1 MENSVKITSF
11 ELENVKR
18 VKAVSYAPTTS
29 GLNVIGGKNGQGKT
43 SVLDAIAWT
52 LGGAKFRPTT
62 PEHEGSYNPPK
73 LEVKLSNGL
82 IVTRTGAN
90 NTLKVLDPEGRKS
103 GQKILD
109 EFIGELALDL
119 PKFMSMSNK
128 DKANE
133 LLKLLGV
140 ESELAKLEFE
150 YNKIYSDRRAI
161 GQVATQKDKYA
172 KELEYF
178 DDAPSELVSASDL
191 IQAQQKIL
199 LKNAENQKL
208 RNQASQ
214 LKREYN
220 DLLEVIDKREKEL
233 EELKLNLATVSDKLL
248 EASKTAEMLQDE
260 STAELEQQIANV
272 DTINVKVR
280 ANQERARAL
289 QEAADFKLEYKEM
302 SDKLEGIREAKNKL
316 LASVSMPLP
325 NLSIE
330 DGELVYNGRQWD
342 CMSGAEQL
350 KVATAIVQALNPGCG
365 FVLMDKLE
373 QMDTDSMNEFGQ
385 WLEEK
390 GLQVIATRVT
400 TNADECS
407 IIIEDGR
414 ISGAPVIEEVS
425 KVKKDWGGF

>member
-1 MENSVKITSF
+1 MENVKITSF

-18 VKAVSYAPTTS
+18 VKAVSYAPTES
-29 GLNVIGGKNGQGKT
+29 GLTVIGGKNGQGKT
-43 SVLDAIAWT
+43 SVLDAIAWA

-62 PEHEGSYNPPK
+62 PEREGSYNPPK

-82 IVTRTGAN
+82 IVSRSGAN
-90 NTLKVLDPEGRKS
+90 NTLKVIDPEGRKS

-109 EFIGELALDL
+109 EFIGQLALDL

-128 DKANE
+128 DKAQE

-140 ESELAKLEFE
+140 ESDLMRLELE
-150 YNKIYSDRRAI
+150 YNKVYADRRAI

-172 KELEYF
+172 KELEGF
-178 DDAPSELVSASDL
+178 NGVPDEPVSASEL

-199 LKNAENQKL
+199 LKNADNQKL
-208 RNQASQ
+208 RNQAAQ
-214 LKREYN
+214 LRREH
-220 DLLEVIDKREKEL
+220 EEMEGEIERRRREL
-233 EELKLNLATVSDKLL
+233 EQLQIDFAELSDKLT

-260 STAELEQQIANV
+260 STAELEQQIADV
-272 DTINVKVR
+272 DAINVKVR

-289 QEAADFKLEYKEM
+289 QEVADFKLEYDDM
-302 SDKLEGIREAKNKL
+302 SAKLEDIREAKNKL
-316 LASVSMPLP
+316 LESVNMPLP
-325 NLSIE
+325 GLSIQ

-365 FVLMDKLE
+365 FVLLDKLE
-373 QMDTDSMNEFGQ
+373 QMDIDSMKEFGA

-407 IIIEDGR
+407 IFIEDGR
-414 ISGAPVIEEVS
+414 VEGAPAIEEI
-425 KVKKDWGGF
+425 KFEKKDWGGF